1 MPLSAQLLCGPVI
14 VVLQPQFATYSLLA
28 NMLVAPLV
36 APVTILGTAA
46 VPLVPLLPWLATAL
60 IGMAGLFAAGVAG
73 IARFMAGLPGAA
85 PPWPEGPFGLLTMVL
100 FSVLTALAVWAAAIL
115 PEPSVWC
122 WRPTS
127 GRPVCLT
134 GSWKE
139 SPCGPAAPRR
149 TGRGLVQ
156 PLRRGR
162 LRVCNPNP
170 GRNQQWPLPS
180 RNDPRTSATNSA
192 TWRDVT
198 PAGIVLIT
206 GPEEYLG
213 IRAMDRVRSQVRA
226 ATPDVEVTRLNAGA
240 YEAGSLAMNVSPS
253 LFGESKLIEVDGL
266 ESMNDAFLADG
277 LKYLARPEQD
287 AVLVLRHGGGVRGKK
302 LLDAVKAG
310 GWPVVDC
317 QPLKKDAEKTA
328 FVAAEFKA
336 ASRRIE
342 PDAVQSLVNAVGAN
356 LSELAA
362 ACSQLIADAATTV
375 DAEMVE
381 RYYGGRIEATAFKVA
396 DAAMAGDG

>member
-1 MPLSAQLLCGPVI
+1 M
-14 VVLQPQFATYSLLA
+14 
-28 NMLVAPLV
+28 
-36 APVTILGTAA
+36 
-46 VPLVPLLPWLATAL
+46 
-60 IGMAGLFAAGVAG
+60 
-73 IARFMAGLPGAA
+73 
-85 PPWPEGPFGLLTMVL
+85 
-100 FSVLTALAVWAAAIL
+100 
-115 PEPSVWC
+115 
-122 WRPTS
+122 
-127 GRPVCLT
+127 
-134 GSWKE
+134 
-139 SPCGPAAPRR
+139 
-149 TGRGLVQ
+149 
-156 PLRRGR
+156 
-162 LRVCNPNP
+162 
-170 GRNQQWPLPS
+170 
-180 RNDPRTSATNSA
+180 
-192 TWRDVT
+192 T

-226 ATPDVEVTRLNAGA
+226 ATPDVEITRLNAGA

-253 LFGESKLIEVDGL
+253 LFGESKLIEVEGL
-266 ESMNDAFLADG
+266 ESMNDSFLADG

-328 FVAAEFKA
+328 FVVAEFKG

-342 PDAVQSLVNAVGAN
+342 PDAVQALVNAVGSN

-396 DAAMAGDG
+396 DAAMAGNGPAALSTLRHALATGEDPVPLVAALAAKLRTVAKVAGAQGSSAQIAKQLGMQPWLVEQAQRDVRRWTPEGLARSIQVTAEADAQVKGLSRDPVYAVEHAVTVIATAARGR